1 MMRSLNCVSP
11 NNFKITAP
19 TESTE
24 VFAIETSMAGSRRD
38 LESQST
44 SNSAKKHS
52 IWWNVFLDVPILAA
66 VVIVVSLYEYGIIPS
81 YKSGFFCNDPNLSY
95 TFNGDTVKEVVLVTT
110 VLLMPLTAFLITE
123 LVLLD
128 SDYLRSRPVEAL
140 RRTGLL
146 YRNYMYGLVFN
157 VLVVEIIKGLSGM
170 PRPVFFQICKPDTG
184 INCTT
189 GEYISTFECTSSYS
203 WWKQYDSY
211 HSFPSGHTSLSVYC
225 GLFIAWYLQR
235 RAFSW
240 SSRTVLLV
248 PLAQICCV
256 GYAAV
261 CSLSRITDHRHH
273 WWDVA
278 AGMVVGV
285 VTLLFAVFPIT
296 NNFALV
302 RVASVSKTQHSS
314 TDLLYVTSRRPVS

>member
-1 MMRSLNCVSP
+1 MVLDSP
-11 NNFKITAP
+11 LKTSIG
-19 TESTE
+19 EIKRISSTL
-24 VFAIETSMAGSRRD
+24 IRRQSQRRD

>member
-1 MMRSLNCVSP
+1 MVIPCSTSE
-11 NNFKITAP
+11 
-19 TESTE
+19 TEL
-24 VFAIETSMAGSRRD
+24 RRD

-44 SNSAKKHS
+44 SNSTEKKHS
-52 IWWNVFLDVPILAA
+52 IWWNVFLDIPIFAA
-66 VVIVVSLYEYGIIPS
+66 VTIVVGLYEYGIIPS

-95 TFNGDTVKEVVLVTT
+95 NFNGDTVNEVVLLST

-123 LVLLD
+123 LVAVD
-128 SDYLRSRPVEAL
+128 SDYLRCRPLEAL

-146 YRNYMYGLVFN
+146 YRNYMYGFVFNLLVF
-157 VLVVEIIKGLSGM
+157 EIMKGLSGM
-170 PRPVFFQICKPDTG
+170 PRPVFFHFCKPDTAV
-184 INCTT
+184 NCTT

-203 WWKQYDSY
+203 LWKQYDSY

-240 SSRTVLLV
+240 SSRTVFLV
-248 PLAQICCV
+248 PLVQVCCI
-256 GYAAV
+256 GYAAT
-261 CSLSRITDHRHH
+261 CSLTRINDHRHH

-278 AGMVVGV
+278 AGMVLGV
-285 VTLLFAVFPIT
+285 VTLLYAVFPISD
-296 NNFALV
+296 NFALV

-314 TDLLYVTSRRPVS
+314 TDMLYVTARRPVS

>member
-1 MMRSLNCVSP
+1 MVLDSP
-11 NNFKITAP
+11 LKTSIG
-19 TESTE
+19 EIKRISST
-24 VFAIETSMAGSRRD
+24 IIRRQSQRRD

-44 SNSAKKHS
+44 SNSTEKKHS
-52 IWWNVFLDVPILAA
+52 IWWNVFLDIPIFAA
-66 VVIVVSLYEYGIIPS
+66 VTIVVGLYEYGIIPS

-95 TFNGDTVKEVVLVTT
+95 NFNGDTVNEVVLLST

-123 LVLLD
+123 LVAVD
-128 SDYLRSRPVEAL
+128 SDYLRCRPLEAL

-146 YRNYMYGLVFN
+146 YRNYMYGFVFNLLVF
-157 VLVVEIIKGLSGM
+157 EIMKGLSGM
-170 PRPVFFQICKPDTG
+170 PRPVFFHFCKPDTAV
-184 INCTT
+184 NCTT

-203 WWKQYDSY
+203 LWKQYDSY

-240 SSRTVLLV
+240 SSRTVFLV
-248 PLAQICCV
+248 PLVQVCCI
-256 GYAAV
+256 GYAAT
-261 CSLSRITDHRHH
+261 CSLTRINDHRHH

-278 AGMVVGV
+278 AGMVLGV
-285 VTLLFAVFPIT
+285 VTLLYAVFPISD
-296 NNFALV
+296 NFALV

-314 TDLLYVTSRRPVS
+314 TDMLYVTARRPVS

>member
-1 MMRSLNCVSP
+1 MDFRTYEMVP
-11 NNFKITAP
+11 
-19 TESTE
+19 
-24 VFAIETSMAGSRRD
+24 RRD

-44 SNSAKKHS
+44 SNSTEKKHS
-52 IWWNVFLDVPILAA
+52 IWWNVFLDIPIFAA
-66 VVIVVSLYEYGIIPS
+66 VTIVVGLYEYGIIPS

-95 TFNGDTVKEVVLVTT
+95 NFNGDTVNEVVLLST

-123 LVLLD
+123 LVAVD
-128 SDYLRSRPVEAL
+128 SDYLRCRPLEAL

-146 YRNYMYGLVFN
+146 YRNYMYGFVFNLLVF
-157 VLVVEIIKGLSGM
+157 EIMKGLSGM
-170 PRPVFFQICKPDTG
+170 PRPVFFHFCKPDTAV
-184 INCTT
+184 NCTT

-203 WWKQYDSY
+203 LWKQYDSY

-240 SSRTVLLV
+240 SSRTVFLV
-248 PLAQICCV
+248 PLVQVCCI
-256 GYAAV
+256 GYAAT
-261 CSLSRITDHRHH
+261 CSLTRINDHRHH

-278 AGMVVGV
+278 AGMVLGV
-285 VTLLFAVFPIT
+285 VTLLYAVFPISD
-296 NNFALV
+296 NFALV

-314 TDLLYVTSRRPVS
+314 TDMLYVTARRPVS